1 MGMADFGTISLMAAF
16 AVCLYGTVV
25 PHLGV
30 RTNNWNLIRSA
41 QNASILTFF
50 LVAFASGILIRAL
63 VISDF
68 SLGYVWEHSSTDMPL
83 FYKVTSF
90 WGGLE
95 GSLLFWMLVQSFFAM
110 IVAFRYEYSNREI
123 IPYVIVTLNAIMA
136 FLLLLL
142 IGWSNPLDLQAVIP
156 AEGRGLNPLLQNP
169 AMAIHPPSLY
179 LGFIGF
185 SVPFAFAMG
194 GLIRGKID
202 NEWVLTTRRW
212 TLIAWYFLSAGLILG
227 GQWAYEE
234 LGWGGFWAWDP
245 VENAAL
251 MPWLTG
257 TAFLHS
263 VMIQEKRNMLKI
275 WNVVLIIMTFGL
287 TIVGTFLT
295 RSGII
300 NSVHSFTQSEIGPAF
315 LIFLA
320 LILFIGFTLLF
331 KRIQMLESEHK
342 IDSVL
347 CRENVFLAQNV
358 LLTGIAFT
366 VLLGTT
372 FPLLAEAIHGSKLSI
387 QAPFFNTITAPMGYA
402 LLLLMGVG
410 TMIPW
415 RKSSQESLRKNFQN
429 PIILATV
436 GTMFWLWI
444 FSDNNL
450 YWGVITTFWAA
461 IFVTSTILFELV
473 KASLVK
479 GRQTETNFLIGLFYV
494 IIGNRRR
501 YGGLLI
507 HFGVVLMFLGFAGTF
522 FNVEQNITLES
533 GTQRQIGDY
542 LLVFR
547 KIDEFKVG
555 NATHRAA
562 LVDVFDTEGN
572 LLEVLKPAKS
582 FYPTQPQPLTEVA
595 ILRSFVED
603 LYLIFSSENVGNFG
617 TGEENNTVTLR
628 VFINPLVGWAWMALP
643 IFTLGVG
650 VSLTYRPKSLIARE
664 TILRERY
671 LVAQTTNS

>member
-1 MGMADFGTISLMAAF
+1 MGIADFGTITLMAAF
-16 AVCLYGTVV
+16 AVCVYGTVV

-30 RTNNWNLIRSA
+30 RSNNWNLIRSA
-41 QNASILTFF
+41 QNASILSF
-50 LVAFASGILIRAL
+50 LLIAIASAALLQAL
-63 VISDF
+63 VLSDF
-68 SLGYVWEHSSTDMPL
+68 SLRYVWEHSSTDMPL
-83 FYKVTSF
+83 FYKVSSF

-95 GSLLFWMLVQSFFAM
+95 GSLLFWVLVQSFFSM
-110 IVAFRYEYSNREI
+110 IVAFRYQYSNREI
-123 IPYVIVTLNAIMA
+123 IPYVIATLNAILA

-142 IGWSNPLDLQAVIP
+142 IGWSNPLDLQGVIP
-156 AEGRGLNPLLQNP
+156 LEGRGLNPLLQHP

-194 GLIRGKID
+194 GLILGKMD

-212 TLIAWYFLSAGLILG
+212 TLTAWYFLSAGLILG

-275 WNVVLIIMTFGL
+275 WNVVLIILTFGL

-300 NSVHSFTQSEIGPAF
+300 NSVHAFTQSEIGPAF

-320 LILFIGFTLLF
+320 FILVIGFALLF

-342 IDSVL
+342 IESVL
-347 CRENVFLAQNV
+347 CRENAFLAQNV
-358 LLTGIAFT
+358 LLVGIAFT

-372 FPLLAEAIHGSKLSI
+372 FPLLAEAVRGTKLSI
-387 QAPFFNTITAPMGYA
+387 QAPFFNTIIAPMGYM
-402 LLLLMGVG
+402 LLLLMGIG
-410 TMIPW
+410 TLIAW
-415 RKSSQESLRKNFQN
+415 RKSSWEGLRRNFKN
-429 PIILATV
+429 PLILATV
-436 GTMFWLWI
+436 GTVFLAWFLADRNLLWSVHTIFWL
-444 FSDNNL
+444 
-450 YWGVITTFWAA
+450 T
-461 IFVTSTILFELV
+461 IFVTSTIVLEIV
-473 KASLVK
+473 KAVQAKSI
-479 GRQTETNFLIGLFYV
+479 QTKSNFIIGLFYV
-494 IIGNRRR
+494 IARNPRR

-522 FNVEQNITLES
+522 FKVERNMTLEP
-533 GTQRQIGDY
+533 GVPQQIGEY
-542 LLVFR
+542 SL
-547 KIDEFKVG
+547 EFKQIEEFTVG
-555 NATHRAA
+555 NATHRASI
-562 LVDVFDTEGN
+562 VEVYDKEGDF
-572 LLEVLKPAKS
+572 LEVLKPAKS

-595 ILRSFVED
+595 IRRSFLED
-603 LYLIFSSENVGNFG
+603 LYLIFSSEN
-617 TGEENNTVTLR
+617 GEEQGSITLR

-643 IFTLGVG
+643 VFTLGVG
-650 VSLTYRPKSLIARE
+650 LSLSYRPKSLLANE

-671 LVAQTTNS
+671 LAAQALNS

>member
-1 MGMADFGTISLMAAF
+1 MGIADLGTITLMAAF
-16 AVCLYGTVV
+16 AVCVYGTVV

-30 RTNNWNLIRSA
+30 RSNNWNLIRSA
-41 QNASILTFF
+41 QNASILSF
-50 LVAFASGILIRAL
+50 LLIAIASAALLQAL
-63 VISDF
+63 VLSDF
-68 SLGYVWEHSSTDMPL
+68 SLRYVWEHSSTDMPL
-83 FYKVTSF
+83 FYKVSSF

-95 GSLLFWMLVQSFFAM
+95 GSLLFWVLVQSFFSM
-110 IVAFRYEYSNREI
+110 IVAFRYQYSNREI
-123 IPYVIVTLNAIMA
+123 IPYVIATLNAILA

-142 IGWSNPLDLQAVIP
+142 IGWSNPLDLQGVIP
-156 AEGRGLNPLLQNP
+156 LEGRGLNPLLQHP

-194 GLIRGKID
+194 GLILGKMD

-212 TLIAWYFLSAGLILG
+212 TLTAWYFLSAGLILG

-275 WNVVLIIMTFGL
+275 WNVVLIILTFGL

-300 NSVHSFTQSEIGPAF
+300 NSVHAFTQSEIGPAF

-320 LILFIGFTLLF
+320 FILVIGFALLF

-342 IDSVL
+342 IESVL
-347 CRENVFLAQNV
+347 CRENAFLAQNV
-358 LLTGIAFT
+358 LLVGIAFT

-372 FPLLAEAIHGSKLSI
+372 FPLLAEAVRGTKLSI
-387 QAPFFNTITAPMGYA
+387 QAPFFNTIIAPMGYMV
-402 LLLLMGVG
+402 LLLMGIG
-410 TMIPW
+410 TLIAW
-415 RKSSQESLRKNFQN
+415 RKSSWEGLRRNFKN
-429 PIILATV
+429 PLILATV
-436 GTMFWLWI
+436 GTVFLAWFLADRNLLWSVHTIFWL
-444 FSDNNL
+444 
-450 YWGVITTFWAA
+450 T
-461 IFVTSTILFELV
+461 IFVTSTIVLEIV
-473 KASLVK
+473 KAVQAKSS
-479 GRQTETNFLIGLFYV
+479 QTKSNFIIVLFYV
-494 IIGNRRR
+494 IARNPRR

-522 FNVEQNITLES
+522 FKVERNMTLEP
-533 GTQRQIGDY
+533 GVPQQIGEY
-542 LLVFR
+542 TL
-547 KIDEFKVG
+547 EFKQMEEFTVG
-555 NATHRAA
+555 NATHRASI
-562 LVDVFDTEGN
+562 VEVYDKEGDF
-572 LLEVLKPAKS
+572 LEVLKPSKS

-595 ILRSFVED
+595 IRRSFLED
-603 LYLIFSSENVGNFG
+603 LYLIFSSEN
-617 TGEENNTVTLR
+617 GEEQGSITLR

-643 IFTLGVG
+643 VFTLGVG
-650 VSLTYRPKSLIARE
+650 LSLSYRPKSLLANE

-671 LVAQTTNS
+671 LAAQALNS

>member
-1 MGMADFGTISLMAAF
+1 MGIADFGTITLMAAF
-16 AVCLYGTVV
+16 AVCVYGTVV

-30 RTNNWNLIRSA
+30 RSNNWNLIRSA
-41 QNASILTFF
+41 QNASILSF
-50 LVAFASGILIRAL
+50 LLIAIASAALLQAL
-63 VISDF
+63 VLSDF
-68 SLGYVWEHSSTDMPL
+68 SLRYVWEHSSTDMPL
-83 FYKVTSF
+83 FYKVSSF

-95 GSLLFWMLVQSFFAM
+95 GSLLFWVLVQSFFSM
-110 IVAFRYEYSNREI
+110 IVAFRYQYSNREI
-123 IPYVIVTLNAIMA
+123 IPYVIATLNAILA

-142 IGWSNPLDLQAVIP
+142 IGWSNPLDLQGVIP
-156 AEGRGLNPLLQNP
+156 LEGRGLNPLLQHP

-194 GLIRGKID
+194 GLILGKMD

-212 TLIAWYFLSAGLILG
+212 TLTAWYFLSAGLILG

-275 WNVVLIIMTFGL
+275 WNVVLIILTFGL

-300 NSVHSFTQSEIGPAF
+300 NSVHAFTQSEIGPAF

-320 LILFIGFTLLF
+320 FILVIGFALLF

-342 IDSVL
+342 IESVL
-347 CRENVFLAQNV
+347 CRENAFLAQNV
-358 LLTGIAFT
+358 LLVGIAFT

-372 FPLLAEAIHGSKLSI
+372 FPLLAEAVRGTKLSI
-387 QAPFFNTITAPMGYA
+387 QAPFFNTIIAPMGYM
-402 LLLLMGVG
+402 LLLLMGIG
-410 TMIPW
+410 TLIAW
-415 RKSSQESLRKNFQN
+415 RKSSWEGLRRNFKN
-429 PIILATV
+429 PLILATV
-436 GTMFWLWI
+436 GTVFLAWFLADRNLLWSVHTIFWL
-444 FSDNNL
+444 
-450 YWGVITTFWAA
+450 T
-461 IFVTSTILFELV
+461 IFVTSTIVLEIV
-473 KASLVK
+473 KAVQAKSI
-479 GRQTETNFLIGLFYV
+479 QTKSNFIIGLFYV
-494 IIGNRRR
+494 IARNPRR

-522 FNVEQNITLES
+522 FKVERNMTLEP
-533 GTQRQIGDY
+533 GVPQQIGEY
-542 LLVFR
+542 SL
-547 KIDEFKVG
+547 EFKQIEEFTVG
-555 NATHRAA
+555 NATHRASI
-562 LVDVFDTEGN
+562 VEVYDKEGDF
-572 LLEVLKPAKS
+572 LEVLKPAKS

-595 ILRSFVED
+595 IRRSFLED
-603 LYLIFSSENVGNFG
+603 LYLIFSSEN
-617 TGEENNTVTLR
+617 GEEQGSITLR

-643 IFTLGVG
+643 VFTLGVG
-650 VSLTYRPKSLIARE
+650 LSLSYRPKSLVAHE
-664 TILRERY
+664 TTLRERY
-671 LVAQTTNS
+671 LAAQALNS

>member
-1 MGMADFGTISLMAAF
+1 MGIADLGTITLMAAF
-16 AVCLYGTVV
+16 AVCVYGTVV

-30 RTNNWNLIRSA
+30 RSNNWNLIRSA
-41 QNASILTFF
+41 QNASILSF
-50 LVAFASGILIRAL
+50 LLIAIASAALLQAL
-63 VISDF
+63 VLSDF
-68 SLGYVWEHSSTDMPL
+68 SLRYVWEHSSTDMPL
-83 FYKVTSF
+83 FYKVSSF

-95 GSLLFWMLVQSFFAM
+95 GSLLFWVLVQSFFSM
-110 IVAFRYEYSNREI
+110 IVAFRYQYSNREI
-123 IPYVIVTLNAIMA
+123 IPYVIATLNAILA

-142 IGWSNPLDLQAVIP
+142 IGWSNPLDLQGVIP
-156 AEGRGLNPLLQNP
+156 LEGRGLNPLLQHP

-194 GLIRGKID
+194 GLILGKMD

-212 TLIAWYFLSAGLILG
+212 TLTAWYFLSAGLILG

-275 WNVVLIIMTFGL
+275 WNVVLIILTFGL

-300 NSVHSFTQSEIGPAF
+300 NSVHAFTQSEIGPAF

-320 LILFIGFTLLF
+320 FILVIGFALLF

-342 IDSVL
+342 IESVL
-347 CRENVFLAQNV
+347 CRENAFLAQNV
-358 LLTGIAFT
+358 LLVGIAFT

-372 FPLLAEAIHGSKLSI
+372 FPLLAEAVRGTKLSI
-387 QAPFFNTITAPMGYA
+387 QAPFFNTIIAPMGYL

-410 TMIPW
+410 TLIAW
-415 RKSSQESLRKNFQN
+415 RKSSWEGLRRNFKN
-429 PIILATV
+429 PLILATV
-436 GTMFWLWI
+436 GTVFLAWFLADRNLLWSVHTIFWL
-444 FSDNNL
+444 
-450 YWGVITTFWAA
+450 T
-461 IFVTSTILFELV
+461 IFVTSTIVLEIV
-473 KASLVK
+473 KAVQAKSS
-479 GRQTETNFLIGLFYV
+479 QTKSNFIIVLFYV
-494 IIGNRRR
+494 IARNPRR

-522 FNVEQNITLES
+522 FKVERNMTLEP
-533 GTQRQIGDY
+533 GVPQQIGEY
-542 LLVFR
+542 TL
-547 KIDEFKVG
+547 EFKQMEEFTVG
-555 NATHRAA
+555 NATHRASI
-562 LVDVFDTEGN
+562 VEVYDKEGDF
-572 LLEVLKPAKS
+572 LEVLKPAKS

-595 ILRSFVED
+595 IRRSFLED
-603 LYLIFSSENVGNFG
+603 LYLIFSSEN
-617 TGEENNTVTLR
+617 GEEQGSITLR

-643 IFTLGVG
+643 VFTLGVG
-650 VSLTYRPKSLIARE
+650 LSLSYRPKSLLANE

-671 LVAQTTNS
+671 LAAQALNS

>member
-1 MGMADFGTISLMAAF
+1 MGIADFGTITLMAAF
-16 AVCLYGTVV
+16 AVCVYGTVV

-30 RTNNWNLIRSA
+30 RSNNWNLIRSA
-41 QNASILTFF
+41 QNASILSF
-50 LVAFASGILIRAL
+50 LLIAIASAALLQAL
-63 VISDF
+63 VLSDF
-68 SLGYVWEHSSTDMPL
+68 SLRYVWEHSSTDMPL
-83 FYKVTSF
+83 FYKVSSF

-95 GSLLFWMLVQSFFAM
+95 GSLLFWVLVQSFFSM
-110 IVAFRYEYSNREI
+110 IVAFRYQYSNREI
-123 IPYVIVTLNAIMA
+123 IPYVIATLNAILA

-142 IGWSNPLDLQAVIP
+142 IGWSNPLDLQGVIP
-156 AEGRGLNPLLQNP
+156 LEGRGLNPLLQHP

-194 GLIRGKID
+194 GLILGKMD

-212 TLIAWYFLSAGLILG
+212 TLTAWYFLSAGLILG

-275 WNVVLIIMTFGL
+275 WNVVLIILTFGL

-300 NSVHSFTQSEIGPAF
+300 NSVHAFTQSEIGPAF

-320 LILFIGFTLLF
+320 FILVIGFALLF

-342 IDSVL
+342 IESVL
-347 CRENVFLAQNV
+347 CRENAFLAQNV
-358 LLTGIAFT
+358 LLVGIAFT

-372 FPLLAEAIHGSKLSI
+372 FPLLAEAVRGTKLSI
-387 QAPFFNTITAPMGYA
+387 QAPFFNTIIAPMGYMV
-402 LLLLMGVG
+402 LLLMGIG
-410 TMIPW
+410 TLIAW
-415 RKSSQESLRKNFQN
+415 RKSSWEGLRRNFKN
-429 PIILATV
+429 PLILATV
-436 GTMFWLWI
+436 GTVFLAWFLADRNLLWSVHTIFWL
-444 FSDNNL
+444 
-450 YWGVITTFWAA
+450 T
-461 IFVTSTILFELV
+461 IFVTSTIVLEIV
-473 KASLVK
+473 KAVQAKSS
-479 GRQTETNFLIGLFYV
+479 QTKSNFIIRLFYV
-494 IIGNRRR
+494 IARNPRR

-522 FNVEQNITLES
+522 FKVERNMTLEP
-533 GTQRQIGDY
+533 GVPQQIGEY
-542 LLVFR
+542 SL
-547 KIDEFKVG
+547 EFKQIEEFTVG
-555 NATHRAA
+555 NATHRASI
-562 LVDVFDTEGN
+562 VEVYDKEGDF
-572 LLEVLKPAKS
+572 LEVLKPAKS

-595 ILRSFVED
+595 IRRSFLED
-603 LYLIFSSENVGNFG
+603 LYLIFSSEN
-617 TGEENNTVTLR
+617 GEEQGSITLR

-643 IFTLGVG
+643 VFTLGVG
-650 VSLTYRPKSLIARE
+650 LSLSYRPKSLVAHE

-671 LVAQTTNS
+671 LAAQALNS